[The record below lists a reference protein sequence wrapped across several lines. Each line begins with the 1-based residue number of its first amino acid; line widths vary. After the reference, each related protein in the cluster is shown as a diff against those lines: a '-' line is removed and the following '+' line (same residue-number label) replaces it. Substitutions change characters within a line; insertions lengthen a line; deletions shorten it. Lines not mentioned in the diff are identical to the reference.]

1 MQAVVAWKRQSSHL
15 YHPHP
20 QVSSLFWAGLQR
32 ESARTPRHHGPDLH
46 STPTENQAAIINNAR
61 QRGDRYRADAR
72 VRKLM
77 RQRMDRGRE
86 ADYAAFL
93 KRKSLSITCGIA
105 SNN

>member
-46 STPTENQAAIINNAR
+46 STPTENQAAIINNA
-61 QRGDRYRADAR
+61 
-72 VRKLM
+72 
-77 RQRMDRGRE
+77 
-86 ADYAAFL
+86 L
-93 KRKSLSITCGIA
+93 KHPGNGAIGIEQTPGLA
-105 SNN
+105 S